1 MGRVA
6 ARDTAAL
13 IRRVGAEH
21 VVLSSD
27 LGQIDRPPP
36 GEGLVR
42 FRKLLLAEGLAPREV
57 DITLRDNP
65 GGLLGLEAV

>member
-1 MGRVA
+1 
-6 ARDTAAL
+6 
-13 IRRVGAEH
+13 VGAEH

-27 LGQIDRPPP
+27 LGQIDRPSP
-36 GEGLVR
+36 GEGLTR
-42 FRKLLLAEGLAPREV
+42 FRELLLAAGLAAREI